1 MKHFNFLHL
10 AVLMVAMGA
19 ALASCNKTPQNPKPV
34 DLPGKA
40 FTISIIENRD
50 KATFEWTVEGGR
62 TVNPLETIQELC
74 VTAFNTVTLKTGG
87 VQVNVSSSNPSLVA
101 VEKVGSNYSLVYKGG
116 SGESAKVG
124 LATIKVWNGS
134 GAAEVSQSFTVKG
147 LEFVDVEG
155 LRFTYGGEP
164 LVVKHVAYS
173 RPRMYCKA
181 GDESPDFTQRSKDCD
196 FTWLQFN
203 KPLVWK
209 PAENPNP
216 NIVNDGEYVIDTTR
230 GALLRFEGLE
240 PENTSFRTVV
250 DFESEWDYCWHM
262 TSWLSGTGYFEEG
275 MYADWPNET
284 GVNKDVSEYTGRE
297 IWIAE
302 VGATYVV
309 CMKVKLDGNKSKYL
323 ILYHGEEN

>member
-1 MKHFNFLHL
+1 MKRNFLHL

-50 KATFEWTVEGGR
+50 KATFEWTVEGGK
-62 TVNPLETIQELC
+62 TVNPAETIQELC

-87 VQVNVSSSNPSLVA
+87 VDVNVSSSNPAVVA
-101 VEKVGSNYSLVYKGG
+101 IEKVGTSSSSYSLVYKGG
-116 SGESAKVG
+116 SGDNAKVG

-173 RPRMYCKA
+173 RPKVYCRQ
-181 GDESPDFTQRSKDCD
+181 GDVDPDFSQRSKDCD
-196 FTWLQFN
+196 FTWFQF
-203 KPLVWK
+203 KK
-209 PAENPNP
+209 P
-216 NIVNDGEYVIDTTR
+216 NIQVPREGKPGYYDFITDTTQ

-250 DFESEWDYCWHM
+250 DFESEWDYCWNM
-262 TSWLSGTGYFEEG
+262 TSWLQKGGYFEEG
-275 MYADWPNET
+275 LYADWPNET
-284 GVNKDVSEYTGRE
+284 NVNKDVSDYVGRE

-302 VGATYVV
+302 LGQTYVV

-323 ILYHGEEN
+323 ILYYGKEN

>member
-1 MKHFNFLHL
+1 
-10 AVLMVAMGA
+10 MVAMGA

-40 FTISIIENRD
+40 FTISITENRD
-50 KATFEWTVEGGR
+50 QATFEWTVEGGR

-74 VTAFNTVTLKTGG
+74 VTAFNTVTLSTGG
-87 VQVNVSSSNPSLVA
+87 VDVNVSSSNPAVVA
-101 VEKVGSNYSLVYKGG
+101 VEKVGASSSSYSLVYKGG
-116 SGESAKVG
+116 SGDNAKVG

-203 KPLVWK
+203 KPNIWW
-209 PAENPNP
+209 ENPDKP
-216 NIVNDGEYVIDTTR
+216 GYGTFITDTTR

-262 TSWLSGTGYFEEG
+262 TSWLQKGGYFEEG
-275 MYADWPNET
+275 LYADWPNET
-284 GVNKDVSEYTGRE
+284 NVNKDVSDYVGRE